1 MAYKLRTLSQFS
13 PHIFKSLGRGREG
26 ESVIKGSREEE
37 EEKKNN
43 DKGASQNG
51 MNIPLLCLLQ
61 FFRNLL
67 QLSNMPLVLQIN
79 GN

>member
-13 PHIFKSLGRGREG
+13 PHIFNSLGRGWEG

-43 DKGASQNG
+43 NKGDSQKG
-51 MNIPLLCLLQ
+51 KNIHLP
-61 FFRNLL
+61 
-67 QLSNMPLVLQIN
+67 
-79 GN
+79 